1 MSQQNPN
8 FDKIVSDFFHQLKD
22 KDEKIRVILKLAP
35 IELKEIG
42 ILLEKL
48 RK

>member
-1 MSQQNPN
+1 MSLNNPN

-22 KDEKIRVILKLAP
+22 KDEKIRVILKLTP

-42 ILLEKL
+42 ILLEKI